1 MSFKGIGIKYF
12 ALAIAVIAIVA
23 GVYLTFFHSIGFE
36 KTTATIVSVTEL
48 PKDFEDEEAKYDV
61 VVEYTVNGQKYT
73 EKLDYYSPSFE
84 AGKTIDVRYNPENPA
99 EVHGGSGFGIYILIA
114 GVVIAAIVI
123 FSIVRGK
130 VSLKKIKETNNVGK
144 DAFYAP
150 TELGEERKL
159 YFLTDLGTPKYGHRI
174 EDASRNVLYE
184 AKMTKFTMTY

>member
-23 GVYLTFFHSIGFE
+23 GVYLTFFHSSGFE

-84 AGKTIDVRYNPENPA
+84 TGKMIDVRYNPENPA

-123 FSIVRGK
+123 FSIVRG
-130 VSLKKIKETNNVGK
+130 VLCAHGARRGTQALLSHRSR
-144 DAFYAP
+144 YAEIRSP
-150 TELGEERKL
+150 YRGRFPQRAL
-159 YFLTDLGTPKYGHRI
+159 
-174 EDASRNVLYE
+174 
-184 AKMTKFTMTY
+184 